1 MKFDLNINVFKN
13 AEAEIPIPLVLAD
26 FEQSDDLKEVS
37 DAVFTIINQAAD
49 ADSCVGFHFLE
60 NDDTQINGRYNAES
74 NTCQIFFFN
83 EVSGQPILQTA
94 AVFSIECLTHVNVVL
109 FSENVDD
116 VRSLISA
123 IIKTTPL
130 CYMQMIEKFK
140 GVANDD

>member
-1 MKFDLNINVFKN
+1 MKFDLNINVLKN

-60 NDDTQINGRYNAES
+60 DDDTQINGRYNAES

-130 CYMQMIEKFK
+130 CYMQMIENFK
-140 GVANDD
+140 VEI